1 MGPGTLARRHRG
13 MTDIGEIML
22 STSDAVLSGLFGN
35 HGAIY
40 GVLIV
45 LGVLIV
51 ATFVVGWLVIVLRNI
66 DREWPVR
73 RR

>member
-1 MGPGTLARRHRG
+1 
-13 MTDIGEIML
+13 ML
-22 STSDAVLSGLFGN
+22 STSDALIGGLFGN

-45 LGVLIV
+45 LGLLIV
-51 ATFVVGWLVIVLRNI
+51 ATFVVGWLVIVLRNL